1 MSRQAPRIKP
11 FEPRRLGDAGA
22 IDYVGALASVGF
34 ERRSREIPEALSVSG
49 LAVPFEDH
57 QELDFDANMAY
68 FEGSGWTID
77 SPKEGD
83 FFGAVSNWIGSNLRD
98 DGATRLAVDVSSMSR
113 LRIANVIEAAL
124 SLPNDVDLDLDFLY
138 TPAEYEDYDEA
149 SEPPIFSVE
158 PVSEYFAAWWT
169 KLDRPLF
176 AFVGLG
182 YELEMASSAL
192 DMLEPEGA
200 QAFVPEGSDSRY
212 LDAVREANKGIGVWS
227 PVDPEEVSYRVADP
241 FACFRLLEARVSRM
255 VDDHRIALIPLGPKI
270 FAVIATI
277 AGALHPRDVQVLR
290 VTAGR
295 RREAVPR
302 RSDGD
307 LFGLTL
313 SLRRIPAHE
322 ESA

>member
-1 MSRQAPRIKP
+1 MSRQSPRIRP
-11 FEPRRLGDAGA
+11 FRSRPLGEAGTLSY
-22 IDYVGALASVGF
+22 DGALASIGY
-34 ERRSREIPEALSVSG
+34 ERRSREIAEALPVSG
-49 LAVPFEDH
+49 LAIPFEDH

-68 FEGSGWTID
+68 FEGSEWTVVPI
-77 SPKEGD
+77 KEKD
-83 FFGAVSNWIGSNLRD
+83 FFPTVSDWISSSIAEGGL
-98 DGATRLAVDVSSMSR
+98 TRLAIDVSSMSR

-124 SLPNDVDLDLDFLY
+124 SLPYDVDLDLDFLY
-138 TPAEYEDYDEA
+138 TPAEYEAYDEG

-158 PVSEYFAAWWT
+158 PVSEYFAAWWS

-192 DMLEPEGA
+192 DMLEPQGA
-200 QAFVPEGSDSRY
+200 QAFVPEGRDPRY
-212 LDAVREANKGIGVWS
+212 LDAVREANKGIGAWS
-227 PVDPEEVSYRVADP
+227 PVDPEEVFYPVADP

-277 AGALHPRDVQVLR
+277 AGALHPLDVQVVR
-290 VTAGR
+290 VSAGK
-295 RREAVPR
+295 RREVAPR

-313 SLRRIPAHE
+313 SLRQIPVLE
-322 ESA
+322 EPA